1 MIIYTEGTR
10 AQVTSCKES
19 TLNPNWNEIKNL
31 ELAGADSVVHL
42 VMFDRNR
49 MVKDEFMG
57 ELVLPLA
64 EMPLDRGESLDAWYK
79 LEQPASR
86 SGDSVSGE
94 LRLIIRVSDV
104 RESASRVRREAM
116 PLGGAPEEETAGAR
130 ARRRDGEGLSMF
142 DGPEEKLK
150 RGRGG
155 GARLRMRV
163 IEAEGLISRDSN
175 GRSDPFASVHVDGST
190 WRTKTIERTLAP
202 VWSEEAKE
210 PPITS
215 ADAVVHVIL
224 FDQDGMM
231 KKSDYLGEVLIP
243 VSLLAD
249 GAPHDHWLQLRSPA
263 GHEVRAK
270 GRVRLEMELLHHE
283 KLPRSGRRKGGS
295 EAIPVDGR
303 RRTSSS
309 YDDRRDDRRDERPI
323 GGRDDRPVGGGARK
337 PGRRIRRRRR
347 SPRTRRRP
355 RGAPRHPRHAPPG
368 RHAVGGD

>member
-1 MIIYTEGTR
+1 M
-10 AQVTSCKES
+10 A
-19 TLNPNWNEIKNL
+19 
-31 ELAGADSVVHL
+31 
-42 VMFDRNR
+42 
-49 MVKDEFMG
+49 
-57 ELVLPLA
+57 
-64 EMPLDRGESLDAWYK
+64 
-79 LEQPASR
+79 EQPPPSLQHTLLDVHRR
-86 SGDSVSGE
+86 SWPPNLPFPVAELQEPQPEPEPEPEQQADPGRPLSPLTQE

-231 KKSDYLGEVLIP
+231 KKSDYQGFKRLFEN
-243 VSLLAD
+243 LAIM
-249 GAPHDHWLQLRSPA
+249 AVTA
-263 GHEVRAK
+263 YAIY
-270 GRVRLEMELLHHE
+270 RLEVYPLTMDVLTNWHKMAIFVPLYLFYGFQFQAFAFAGQHEFLHGNAF
-283 KLPRSGRRKGGS
+283 KTKRYNDYVLSIFSCVCLVPASARR
-295 EAIPVDGR
+295 V
-303 RRTSSS
+303 
-309 YDDRRDDRRDERPI
+309 
-323 GGRDDRPVGGGARK
+323 
-337 PGRRIRRRRR
+337 
-347 SPRTRRRP
+347 
-355 RGAPRHPRHAPPG
+355 
-368 RHAVGGD
+368 